1 MTDLE
6 QLTLNGAMTLL
17 SYLQCAQTIHNRVK
31 AEAIAAVLCEI
42 LSQLETNFPGIA
54 QEYGWEKV
62 TLLSNECSSTNQ
74 TYLESDRTLSSN
86 FF

>member
-6 QLTLNGAMTLL
+6 QLTLNGAITLL
-17 SYLQCAQTIHNRVK
+17 TYLQCAQTIHNQVK
-31 AEAIAAVLCEI
+31 AEAIAAVLCEM
-42 LSQLETNFPGIA
+42 LSQLETYFPGIT

-62 TLLSNECSSTNQ
+62 TLLSNECSSTSQ

-86 FF
+86 VF